1 MHFNIQAHDEAGNIT
16 FNGTLTQNEASY
28 VMTIGIN
35 YLLAKG
41 ADLGNLEAPEEDVAV
56 QNAPSTNKA
65 Q

>member
-1 MHFNIQAHDEAGNIT
+1 MHFNIQAHDEAGNVT

-41 ADLGNLEAPEEDVAV
+41 ADLGPPEEEGDGLAA
-56 QNAPSTNKA
+56 QNAPSTNEV